1 MASMKA
7 YIQILGSA
15 TGDSGPT
22 IFLWFDK
29 KRYLFNCS
37 EGTLRF
43 CSENHIKPARMDT
56 MFFTRL
62 AWENVG
68 GLAGTYSDQAPLNRP
83 LSPPWFP

>member
-1 MASMKA
+1 MKS

-22 IFLWFDK
+22 IMLWFEK

-43 CSENHIKPARMDT
+43 CSENHIKPAKLDT
-56 MFFTRL
+56 MFFTRV
-62 AWENVG
+62 AWENIG
-68 GLAGTYSDQAPLNRP
+68 GLAGTRTFFGISTSLLYTLCISNPT
-83 LSPPWFP
+83 